1 MKLSGNRLFA
11 FILSFALILSLIPAA
26 SAAAASTAVSVT
38 INGSKASFGS
48 VKPTIINGRV
58 YLPAAAFAV
67 KLNATYKSDSAS
79 KKMVITRGTRTI
91 GFTPG
96 STKATL
102 NGKALTLSALPIAKG
117 KDVLV
122 PAAALSDAL
131 GVWTNWNNSSKT
143 LTVQTVKTFKHAMG
157 STTLKSVPQRVVI
170 LFNGMVDTSVL
181 LGVKPVGAVESY
193 LQQPFYEYLRPSL
206 IGVKDLGDE
215 TQPNLEGIA
224 NLKPDLIIASK
235 MRHEKINDQLNKIAP
250 TVMTEDVFS
259 WQNNLKFAA
268 DVLNKQSKADAYLSK
283 WASRTADFK
292 KRMGSG
298 IKNIDVSVMRIN
310 PNGTARFYLEGFAPN
325 ILKDL
330 GFSFPKAQTDISSD
344 IFNIP
349 SKEQIPLLDAD
360 YIFDFT
366 VDWDGDGAIY
376 KTQKEWIDNALWS
389 NLKAVKNKKYYK
401 VNAVNWNLS
410 GGPLAADKMLD
421 DLYFY
426 FNID

>member
-1 MKLSGNRLFA
+1 MTLVRNRILA
-11 FILSFALILSLIPAA
+11 LLLSFALALGLLP
-26 SAAAASTAVSVT
+26 AAAAAAAPAVSVK
-38 INGSKASFGS
+38 INGSAASFGS
-48 VKPTIINGRV
+48 VKPSIINGRV

-67 KLNATYKSDSAS
+67 KLNATYQVDAKT
-79 KKMVITRGTRTI
+79 KKWVIKRGARSI

-96 STKATL
+96 SVKATL
-102 NGKALTLSALPIAKG
+102 NGKAYTLAAVPVAKG

-122 PAAALSDAL
+122 PAASLSDAL
-131 GVWTNWNNSSKT
+131 GVWTSWSGSSKT
-143 LTVQTVKTFKHAMG
+143 LSVLTQKTVKHAMG

-215 TQPNLEGIA
+215 TQPNLEAIA
-224 NLKPDLIIASK
+224 ALKPDLIIGSK
-235 MRHEKINDQLNKIAP
+235 MRHEKIDGQLSKIAP

-259 WQNNLKFAA
+259 WQENLKFAA
-268 DVLNKQSKADAYLSK
+268 DVLNKQGKADAYLTK

-292 KRMGSG
+292 KQMGADIRSTE
-298 IKNIDVSVMRIN
+298 VTVMRIN
-310 PNGTARFYLEGFAPN
+310 YNGTARFYLEGFASN
-325 ILKDL
+325 ILSDL
-330 GFSFPKAQTDISSD
+330 GFRFPKAQTDIATD

-349 SKEQIPLLDAD
+349 SKEQTPLLDAD

-389 NLKAVKNKKYYK
+389 NLRAVKNKKYYK

-410 GGPLAADKMLD
+410 GGPIAADKMLD